1 MHPFKPAFPYFL
13 LNDLVVDVGR
23 ITLPGRL
30 GGRRLGALAFDSAIR
45 LGQELYAE
53 HPLLHRT
60 RPETAERLATLIAC
74 KGQGYNAAL
83 FVAPSLGCAPSDVVT
98 RFTSIP
104 LRLMAQLHQRQ
115 EAGRLDVVA
124 ADREVWKRFAA

>member
-60 RPETAERLATLIAC
+60 RPETAERLATLTQREREIMDRVIAGKRNKAIAEELC
-74 KGQGYNAAL
+74 ISIKTVELHRKRVMEKLGATSATHL
-83 FVAPSLGCAPSDVVT
+83 MKMVVSERVA
-98 RFTSIP
+98 
-104 LRLMAQLHQRQ
+104 
-115 EAGRLDVVA
+115 
-124 ADREVWKRFAA
+124 